1 MTYNNIDENSNVC
14 CHSILYTLNPFL
26 AIALPRKKALQP
38 ILFCFQTSLQ
48 AYALRFIWLKDILM
62 ARIIANLFPAFLC
75 KKIIKCYAVVHMNKA
90 VWSGKAVRR

>member
-75 KKIIKCYAVVHMNKA
+75 KKNHKMLCSGTYEQGSL
-90 VWSGKAVRR
+90 VWKGC